1 MNCNGEFS
9 QRPKIDPLPSS
20 EWRGLVGLW
29 LGRTASDLQVFA
41 PNGIHCGNV
50 GSWISCNPKTIAPS
64 QRTCKNSTSYNAW
77 TDPLPFLFPKNMNNW
92 TDPFLRLLAV
102 VVSSSVMFSACARQQ
117 MNTIQFEP
125 HYSEA
130 LAVKNL
136 YGVGFDGYDNPS
148 APSNAM
154 LPGWKKD
161 AYARNGNWAKLVNIG
176 SPRVEVI
183 TRAGE
188 RYEVPLKWVGEVP
201 PEKFDG
207 KVFIR
212 IYNLEEGLIHWEKK
226 SHGWDYN
233 PDVTAED

>member
-1 MNCNGEFS
+1 MAWVVGLMARKNRIGFAGVCP
-9 QRPKIDPLPSS
+9 QWDPLQNYRS
-20 EWRGLVGLW
+20 R
-29 LGRTASDLQVFA
+29 
-41 PNGIHCGNV
+41 
-50 GSWISCNPKTIAPS
+50 ISCNPKTIAPS
-64 QRTCKNSTSYNAW
+64 HRTCKNSTSYNAW

-130 LAVKNL
+130 LAVKSL

-154 LPGWKKD
+154 LLGWKKD
-161 AYARNGNWAKLVNIG
+161 AYSSNGNWAKLVNIG

-212 IYNLEEGLIHWEKK
+212 IYNLEEGLIHWEKN
-226 SHGWDYN
+226 SHGWDYD
-233 PDVTAED
+233 PDVSAVD